1 MKSRKQKIEITIET
15 DQILVIRRSSARAWC
30 QRCAAPVEL
39 LTTEETSTATGADLQ
54 TIRHL
59 AVNGP
64 IHPVETDDGRL
75 FICLNSLL
83 NMITK
88 GETQ

>member
-1 MKSRKQKIEITIET
+1 
-15 DQILVIRRSSARAWC
+15 
-30 QRCAAPVEL
+30 L

-59 AVNGP
+59 AVNAP
-64 IHPVETDDGRL
+64 IHPVETGDGRL